1 MYQPYEEV
9 ENEDDVS
16 GREDPPRVVV
26 NLLDAL
32 QRVPFHGES
41 FNLFL
46 KSQIKRDRPT
56 SLISPPPLPGPT
68 IKIGSILERNKFCGE
83 PSYLLSY
90 LSRGQGGL

>member
-1 MYQPYEEV
+1 MYQPNEEV

-46 KSQIKRDRPT
+46 KSQIKKKNRPT

-68 IKIGSILERNKFCGE
+68 IKIGSILERKKFCGE
-83 PSYLLSY
+83 PSYLLFY
-90 LSRGQGGL
+90 LS

>member
-9 ENEDDVS
+9 ENEDDVG

-32 QRVPFHGES
+32 QRIPFHGES

-46 KSQIKRDRPT
+46 KSQIKEID
-56 SLISPPPLPGPT
+56 PPA
-68 IKIGSILERNKFCGE
+68 
-83 PSYLLSY
+83 
-90 LSRGQGGL
+90 